1 MTSTTDRGTAGTRGS
16 ASGTPG
22 RPRAALFDLDGTLV
36 DTNYLHTLTW
46 WQALHQ
52 HGHEVPMAEIHRAV
66 GMGGDK
72 LLDHLLGARH
82 DHRQDQAL
90 DDAHHALYATWF
102 DALPVLEGASDLL
115 RAVAARGMRIV
126 LASSASAD
134 EVAAIRKAL
143 GVDDVVHAATS
154 ADDVDATKPAP
165 DLVERALELA
175 GAAPEEAVFVGDT
188 VWDVKAA
195 ARAGV
200 PCIGLLTGG
209 VSDAELTAA
218 GPVTV
223 YRGPGEL
230 LRGLDSSPFAVS
242 RAASA

>member
-1 MTSTTDRGTAGTRGS
+1 MTSTIDRDRTTAG
-16 ASGTPG
+16 PV

-52 HGHEVPMAEIHRAV
+52 HGHDVPMAEIHRAV
-66 GMGGDK
+66 GMGGDR
-72 LLDHLLGARH
+72 LLDHVLGAGH
-82 DHRQDQAL
+82 DHREDQAL

-102 DALPVLEGASDLL
+102 DALPVLGGARDLV
-115 RAVAARGMRIV
+115 RAVAARGMRVV

-143 GVDDVVHAATS
+143 GVDDVVHGATS
-154 ADDVDATKPAP
+154 ADDVESTKPAP
-165 DLVERALELA
+165 ELVERALELA
-175 GAAPEEAVFVGDT
+175 GVEAGEAVFVGDT

-200 PCIGLLTGG
+200 ACVGLLTGG
-209 VSDAELTAA
+209 VSEAELTAA

-230 LRGLDSSPFAVS
+230 LRGIDSSPFAAVT
-242 RAASA
+242 A